1 VGESIGQYEGI
12 FENRVYFLKVHED
25 SVPETIFVDGI
36 QFQVYPDLDTL
47 NSAENGW
54 CFADNV
60 VYIKTQSM
68 STSIPFDIEIIN

>member
-1 VGESIGQYEGI
+1 MGESIGQYEGI

-36 QFQVYPDLDTL
+36 QFQEYPNLDAL
-47 NSAENGW
+47 NSVENGW
-54 CFADNV
+54 CFAHNV